1 MLDAE
6 KKRIFITGSAGFIG
20 FHTAKSLLQKGH
32 LIHGFDNLSN
42 YYDKSLKERRHEFLE
57 INYNQKFSR
66 TIASLEDAKS
76 LESAI
81 KKFNPQII
89 IHLAAQAG
97 VRYSLEHPEAYIE
110 SNIVGTF
117 NLLEII
123 KNINIEHFLMASTSS
138 VYGSNLIMPFEE
150 NHKSDEQL
158 TIYSA
163 TKKSNES
170 MIHAYSYIY
179 KIPSTIFRFF
189 TVYGPWGRPDMALF
203 KFTKGIINEEPI
215 DVYNNGD
222 MFRDFTY
229 VDDLVESIRL
239 LTNCIPSK
247 NIDDSVEFDS
257 KSNSAPFRIVNIGN
271 SEQVNLMDFINLI
284 EKKLNKKAI
293 LNYMPMQTGDIKS
306 TLADNKLLFNLTGYK
321 PRVSVEEGVSNF
333 VDWYIDHYEY
343 KKWIL

>member
-1 MLDAE
+1 M
-6 KKRIFITGSAGFIG
+6 KKNKIFITGSAGFIG
-20 FHTAKSLLQKGH
+20 FHLSKLLLDNDQ
-32 LIHGFDNLSN
+32 IVHGFDNLSD
-42 YYDKSLKERRHEFLE
+42 YYDKTLKENRHKILE
-57 INYNQKFSR
+57 TEHKNNFSK
-66 TIASLEDAKS
+66 TIAALEDKNA
-76 LESAI
+76 LETAI
-81 KKFNPQII
+81 RDFKPEII
-89 IHLAAQAG
+89 VHLAAQAG

-123 KNINIEHFLMASTSS
+123 KNINVNHFLMASTSS
-138 VYGSNLIMPFEE
+138 VYGSNSIMPFEE

-170 MIHAYSYIY
+170 MSHAYSYINR
-179 KIPSTIFRFF
+179 IPTTVFRFF

-203 KFTKGIINEEPI
+203 KFTKGIINDEPI

-239 LTNCIPSK
+239 LINCIPSK

-343 KKWIL
+343 KK